1 MLTELN
7 HLDKKSER
15 KRERIHT
22 FFPWI
27 TNWMAESRTRVG
39 IKEKEK
45 TGALGVRKMWTRSV
59 GYLMVR
65 CPTPC

>member
-45 TGALGVRKMWTRSV
+45 TGALGVRKMWTR
-59 GYLMVR
+59 
-65 CPTPC
+65 